1 MTRFT
6 MVARR
11 TLTKPELLPSAVAD
25 LLREQVVTGTLAPGQ
40 RLVEASLADEMD
52 VSRGTVRDA
61 LKELEDEGL
70 LENIPR
76 RGTYVVDL
84 GPADVREVY
93 DLRAAIEMRAVRLVV
108 ERSPRGA
115 PQVQLRQII
124 ERIEKAVAA
133 GDGRRAQELDMAFH
147 GELYRL
153 SGSRRLEEAFRRVL
167 PVMRL
172 VNRSRHQLFP
182 TLADVPREHLPLV
195 EAIESG
201 SLADAEEAIDHHLAN
216 ARDLLIEHFDALRA
230 LQQAQTA
237 GRGGGAR

>member
-1 MTRFT
+1 MARSAV
-6 MVARR
+6 VARR

-25 LLREQVVTGTLAPGQ
+25 LLREQVVSGTLAPGQ
-40 RLVEASLADEMD
+40 RLVEASLADALD

-70 LENIPR
+70 IENIPR

-93 DLRAAIEMRAVRLVV
+93 DLRAGIEMRAVRLVV
-108 ERSPRGA
+108 ERSPTGA
-115 PQVQLRQII
+115 SQAQLRQII

-133 GDGRRAQELDMAFH
+133 GDGRRAQELDMVFH

-153 SGSRRLEEAFRRVL
+153 SGNHRLEDTFRRLL

-201 SLADAEEAIDHHLAN
+201 SVAAAEEAINHHLAH
-216 ARDLLIEHFDALRA
+216 ARDLLIEHFDELRA
-230 LQQAQTA
+230 LQEAQSPARA
-237 GRGGGAR
+237 GVGR

>member
-1 MTRFT
+1 

-25 LLREQVVTGTLAPGQ
+25 LLREKVINGSFTPGQ

-70 LENIPR
+70 IENIPR
-76 RGTYVVDL
+76 RGTYIVDL

-124 ERIEKAVAA
+124 ERIEKAVIA

-153 SGSRRLEEAFRRVL
+153 SGSRRLEEAFRRIL

-201 SLADAEEAIDHHLAN
+201 SIAGAEEAIDHHLAN
-216 ARDLLIEHFDALRA
+216 ARDLLVEHFDQLRA
-230 LQQAQTA
+230 LQLAQSA
-237 GRGGGAR
+237 ARNGGSR

>member
-1 MTRFT
+1 

-25 LLREQVVTGTLAPGQ
+25 LLREKVVNGSFTPGQ

-70 LENIPR
+70 IENIPR
-76 RGTYVVDL
+76 RGTYIVDL

-124 ERIEKAVAA
+124 ERIEKAVIA

-153 SGSRRLEEAFRRVL
+153 SGSRRLEEAFRRIL

-201 SLADAEEAIDHHLAN
+201 SIAGAEEAIDHHLAH
-216 ARDLLIEHFDALRA
+216 ARDLLVEHFDELRA
-230 LQQAQTA
+230 LQLAQSA
-237 GRGGGAR
+237 ARNGGSR

>member
-1 MTRFT
+1 

-25 LLREQVVTGTLAPGQ
+25 LLREKVVNGSFTPGQ

-70 LENIPR
+70 IENIPR
-76 RGTYVVDL
+76 RGTYIVDL

-124 ERIEKAVAA
+124 ERIEKAVIA

-153 SGSRRLEEAFRRVL
+153 SGSRRLEEAFRRIL

-201 SLADAEEAIDHHLAN
+201 SIAGAEEAIDHHLAN
-216 ARDLLIEHFDALRA
+216 ARDLLVEHFDQLRA
-230 LQQAQTA
+230 LQLAQSA
-237 GRGGGAR
+237 ARNGGSR

>member
-1 MTRFT
+1 
-6 MVARR
+6 MVVRR

-25 LLREQVVTGTLAPGQ
+25 LLREKVVNGVFAPGQ
-40 RLVEASLADEMD
+40 RLVEASLADELD
-52 VSRGTVRDA
+52 VSRGTVRDS

-70 LENIPR
+70 IENIPR

-84 GPADVREVY
+84 GPVDVREVY

-108 ERSPRGA
+108 ERGPIGA

-153 SGSRRLEEAFRRVL
+153 SDSRRLEEAFRRIL

-182 TLADVPREHLPLV
+182 TLADVPREHMPLV

-201 SLADAEEAIDHHLAN
+201 SIDGAEEAIDHHLAH
-216 ARDLLIEHFDALRA
+216 ARDLLVEHFDELRA
-230 LQQAQTA
+230 LQLAQSA
-237 GRGGGAR
+237 ARNGGGR